1 MEDILIKTET
11 FTLLK
16 KYFKNKD
23 LVSLEDLFALIDDLD
38 YSLTRSKEEYDDLL
52 KDMQD
57 NYKLIETREAIGYD
71 ERTW

>member
-38 YSLTRSKEEYDDLL
+38 YSLTKSKEEYDYLL

>member
-38 YSLTRSKEEYDDLL
+38 YSLTKSKEEYDDLL